1 MQTTA
6 TENKGIAELAQAIE
20 LYRKHF
26 AGVDDAAE
34 TIAHWKDRLVQLIEE
49 RVFEKIES
57 SGLSGASL
65 DHLAAEV
72 ADRKIDPYAAVEA
85 LMARAGLGES
95 R

>member
-1 MQTTA
+1 M
-6 TENKGIAELAQAIE
+6 L
-20 LYRKHF
+20 
-26 AGVDDAAE
+26 
-34 TIAHWKDRLVQLIEE
+34 QLIEE

-65 DHLAAEV
+65 DRLAAEV

-85 LMARAGLGES
+85 LLVGAGLEGT

>member
-1 MQTTA
+1 
-6 TENKGIAELAQAIE
+6 
-20 LYRKHF
+20 
-26 AGVDDAAE
+26 
-34 TIAHWKDRLVQLIEE
+34 VQLIEE

-57 SGLSGASL
+57 SGLSEASL

-85 LMARAGLGES
+85 LMARAGLGEA